1 MGAATLIALAAAGYA
16 WAFRCDN
23 QLISEGA
30 TRYEVLSKC
39 GPPTFVEQREEERG
53 RNVYR
58 RPSEK
63 DAWGF
68 GGYTVERVLIEEWV
82 YDQGPHRLIYYL
94 RFENGILD
102 RIRTGNFRR

>member
-1 MGAATLIALAAAGYA
+1 
-16 WAFRCDN
+16 
-23 QLISEGA
+23 
-30 TRYEVLSKC
+30 
-39 GPPTFVEQREEERG
+39 
-53 RNVYR
+53 VYR